1 MDTLQTLK
9 TPLKTQKI
17 RILGDAG
24 ILGGPGGLGP
34 LTPIPGY
41 GGCTNLRTCLFDL
54 NLRSAMVM
62 LVVLKECSRCLAS
75 LLAEVFPRE
84 LLGASFPGQREPQ

>member
-1 MDTLQTLK
+1 MDTLQTPK

-24 ILGGPGGLGP
+24 ILGGPGGLGS

-41 GGCTNLRTCLFDL
+41 GGCMFHNLARMGSVASSIVAKTILT
-54 NLRSAMVM
+54 
-62 LVVLKECSRCLAS
+62 LAW
-75 LLAEVFPRE
+75 L
-84 LLGASFPGQREPQ
+84 Q

>member
-1 MDTLQTLK
+1 MDTLQTPK

-24 ILGGPGGLGP
+24 ILGGPGGLGS

-41 GGCTNLRTCLFDL
+41 GGCTEIALLTQWQTGFLHREMPNLFHQ
-54 NLRSAMVM
+54 
-62 LVVLKECSRCLAS
+62 EQ
-75 LLAEVFPRE
+75 EVP
-84 LLGASFPGQREPQ
+84 